1 MRTYVTKSSTAI
13 TGFCL
18 VIENDEGQS
27 SMHDLNKLIED
38 GHTLVLP
45 DNPSG
50 RRYLSI
56 VKAQSADEVD
66 LIPRSARTI
75 TGTSGP
81 RSNRISFTE
90 EELALLPQETVE
102 VIRKAYES
110 LQVNRE
116 KAKTIALIDKYKTLL
131 AQLEG
136 SLK

>member
-1 MRTYVTKSSTAI
+1 MKTYVTKSNTAI
-13 TGFCL
+13 TGFAL
-18 VIENDEGQS
+18 VVENDDGTS
-27 SMHDLNKLIED
+27 SMQDLNKLIED

-56 VKAQSADEVD
+56 VKANSADEVD
-66 LIPRSARTI
+66 LLPRSARTSAV
-75 TGTSGP
+75 GSSP
-81 RSNRISFTE
+81 RSNKISFTE
-90 EELALLPQETVE
+90 EELALLPQETVN

>member
-1 MRTYVTKSSTAI
+1 MKTYVTKSNTSL

-18 VIENDEGQS
+18 VIENNEGQS

-66 LIPRSARTI
+66 LLPRSARTS
-75 TGTSGP
+75 TGTSSP
-81 RSNRISFTE
+81 RSNKISFTE
-90 EELALLPQETVE
+90 EELALLPQETAE